1 MRDARAVPFRLAA
14 ALVLGLPVLVA
25 LAPRAGHAVEPRGGA
40 EIYEL
45 VCRNCHEGGAGG
57 APRLGDRK
65 AWKPL
70 IAEGP
75 SSLFRTALKG
85 IRGMPAKGGRPDL
98 ADVEVSRAVVY
109 MANAA
114 GAKWSEPRK

>member
-1 MRDARAVPFRLAA
+1 MRAFTAVPFRSAAAA
-14 ALVLGLPVLVA
+14 ALGLAALCALV
-25 LAPRAGHAVEPRGGA
+25 PRAAHALEPRGGA

-45 VCRNCHEGGAGG
+45 VCKACHEGGAGG
-57 APRLGDRK
+57 APKLGDRK

-70 IAEGP
+70 IAEGQ
-75 SSLFRTALKG
+75 SSLFRSAIKG

-98 ADVEVSRAVVY
+98 ADVEVRRAVVY

-114 GAKWSEPRK
+114 GAKWSEPQK